1 MSEIKGQLLGL
12 LLVLAVFAV
21 VKTAAVAMFQKT
33 ADGIS
38 TKIEQEVSANV
49 VTMTPNAF
57 EVTL

>member
-49 VTMTPNAF
+49 VTVTPNAF

>member
-1 MSEIKGQLLGL
+1 MSEIKGQLMGL

-49 VTMTPNAF
+49 VTVTPNAF

>member
-38 TKIEQEVSANV
+38 SKVDQEVSAKIV
-49 VTMTPNAF
+49 AVTPNAF
-57 EVTL
+57 EIAL